1 MKYRRINMMIATM
14 LAATLS
20 VTISCTPE
28 SLQPEIEETST
39 EEEKPKD
46 GGNEKPGPSEPT
58 TGIDHT
64 KTYEFTTEELW
75 SSRDG
80 MKIYGQIYVPKGID
94 VPMPALVFSHGF
106 GGSHTTGASY
116 ARRLA
121 VHGYVVYCFDFCGA
135 TSSSRS
141 DGKTTEMSIFTE
153 ESDLLA
159 VMETLRAQEYVDAS
173 ELYLIGTSQG
183 GMVSAMAAADK
194 SEHVKAAIL
203 IYPALCIADNAKEWF
218 GSQENIPDTYN
229 LWGVTLG
236 RAYFERLFTYDTYD
250 HIKKYTGPVL
260 IIHGDEDSIVPVSY
274 AERAAKEYNNATL
287 KIIEGAGHGFYGGS
301 FDLAI
306 GYIRDFLSALP
317 DRQTSKSVLDTAIH
331 PIPADYQKT
340 SNQKGEV
347 VRLDYSTTS
356 YENGQ
361 KIDRYSYAYLPYD
374 YNDNPGRRYNTLYLM
389 HGGGGSEETY
399 FSGAGRESILK
410 LVLDNMIEKG
420 DMEPVIVIT
429 PSFYLPDD
437 GNTSVSNSAT
447 AVKEFPKE
455 LVTDL
460 IPAVDATYRTV
471 AERDGRAFSGFSM
484 GSVCTWYVFMNALS
498 YFHDFVPLSGDCWA
512 VATQGGRSYP
522 EQTAE
527 MLARAI
533 TDQKFTPSDFYI
545 HIMTGSDDIAEP
557 MLTAQTTAMDKLEA
571 FTFDADKAKGNVWY
585 GVLDGGVH
593 TFSYDL
599 QYVYNALL
607 NLWK

>member
-1 MKYRRINMMIATM
+1 MMIATM

-317 DRQTSKSVLDTAIH
+317 DRQTSKSVLDTEIH

-399 FSGAGRESILK
+399 FSGAGRESTLK

-437 GNTSVSNSAT
+437 GNTSVSNTAT

>member
-1 MKYRRINMMIATM
+1 MMIATM

-218 GSQENIPDTYN
+218 SSADNIPETYN

-236 RAYFERLFTYDTYD
+236 RAYFERLFGYDTFG

-317 DRQTSKSVLDTAIH
+317 DAH
-331 PIPADYQKT
+331 
-340 SNQKGEV
+340 
-347 VRLDYSTTS
+347 
-356 YENGQ
+356 
-361 KIDRYSYAYLPYD
+361 
-374 YNDNPGRRYNTLYLM
+374 
-389 HGGGGSEETY
+389 
-399 FSGAGRESILK
+399 
-410 LVLDNMIEKG
+410 
-420 DMEPVIVIT
+420 
-429 PSFYLPDD
+429 
-437 GNTSVSNSAT
+437 
-447 AVKEFPKE
+447 
-455 LVTDL
+455 
-460 IPAVDATYRTV
+460 
-471 AERDGRAFSGFSM
+471 
-484 GSVCTWYVFMNALS
+484 
-498 YFHDFVPLSGDCWA
+498 
-512 VATQGGRSYP
+512 
-522 EQTAE
+522 
-527 MLARAI
+527 
-533 TDQKFTPSDFYI
+533 
-545 HIMTGSDDIAEP
+545 
-557 MLTAQTTAMDKLEA
+557 
-571 FTFDADKAKGNVWY
+571 
-585 GVLDGGVH
+585 
-593 TFSYDL
+593 L
-599 QYVYNALL
+599 QL
-607 NLWK
+607 

>member
-1 MKYRRINMMIATM
+1 MMIATM

-121 VHGYVVYCFDFCGA
+121 VHGYVVNCFDFCGA

-218 GSQENIPDTYN
+218 GSADNIPETYN

-236 RAYFERLFTYDTYD
+236 RAYFERLFGYDTFG

-317 DRQTSKSVLDTAIH
+317 DRQTSKSVLDTEIH

-361 KIDRYSYAYLPYD
+361 KIDRYAYAYLPYG

-399 FSGAGRESILK
+399 FSGAGRESTLK

-484 GSVCTWYVFMNALS
+484 GSVCTWDVFMNALS

-527 MLARAI
+527 ILARAI

-545 HIMTGSDDIAEP
+545 HIMAGSDDIAEP